1 MVSEIF
7 RSTTVASLFGGGH
20 GLGRGWGA
28 AGEGDSGNY
37 NHLFKCCISPLD
49 PQGLA
54 HSRG

>member
-20 GLGRGWGA
+20 GPGVGR
-28 AGEGDSGNY
+28 GDSGN
-37 NHLFKCCISPLD
+37 NNRLFKRCVSPVD